1 MKNLRGAKP
10 IPNPLIRRDITNF
23 SNISI
28 IKQKIEANSKYYHV
42 YRGKVRDIYK
52 SRDELN
58 KYCENISCNVA
69 NPLFNIPGSKNGKFC
84 KLHKTPGMIDFLK
97 HTKEF
102 IDEAVF
108 WNGHIPLKGTH
119 RVLHGF
125 LTNKRG
131 IVCDVTLKYVK
142 EED

>member
-1 MKNLRGAKP
+1 MGQNSRPKRTYEETHKTKEERSAEIKNLLKK
-10 IPNPLIRRDITNF
+10 LSDLEIT
-23 SNISI
+23 
-28 IKQKIEANSKYYHV
+28 A
-42 YRGKVRDIYK
+42 
-52 SRDELN
+52 
-58 KYCENISCNVA
+58 
-69 NPLFNIPGSKNGKFC
+69 
-84 KLHKTPGMIDFLK
+84 KTPGMIDFLK

-119 RVLHGF
+119 RMLYGF

-131 IVCDVTLKYVK
+131 IVSDVTLKYVK

>member
-1 MKNLRGAKP
+1 MGQASRPKRTYEETHKTKEERSAEIKNLLKK
-10 IPNPLIRRDITNF
+10 LSDLEIT
-23 SNISI
+23 
-28 IKQKIEANSKYYHV
+28 AT
-42 YRGKVRDIYK
+42 
-52 SRDELN
+52 
-58 KYCENISCNVA
+58 
-69 NPLFNIPGSKNGKFC
+69 
-84 KLHKTPGMIDFLK
+84 TPGMIDFLK

-125 LTNKRG
+125 LTNKKG
-131 IVCDVTLKYVK
+131 IVSDVTLKYVK

>member
-1 MKNLRGAKP
+1 MGQASRPKRTYEETHKTKEERSAEIKNLLKK
-10 IPNPLIRRDITNF
+10 LSDLEIT
-23 SNISI
+23 
-28 IKQKIEANSKYYHV
+28 A
-42 YRGKVRDIYK
+42 
-52 SRDELN
+52 
-58 KYCENISCNVA
+58 
-69 NPLFNIPGSKNGKFC
+69 
-84 KLHKTPGMIDFLK
+84 KTPGMIDFLK

-119 RVLHGF
+119 RVLHAF

-131 IVCDVTLKYVK
+131 IVSDITLKYVK